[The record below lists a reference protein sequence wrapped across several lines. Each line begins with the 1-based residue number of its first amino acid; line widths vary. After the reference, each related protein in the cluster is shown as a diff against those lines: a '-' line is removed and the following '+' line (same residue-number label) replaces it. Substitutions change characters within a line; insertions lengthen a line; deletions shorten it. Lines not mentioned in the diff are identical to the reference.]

1 MLRNLDPD
9 GLFQHKIKPHSVD
22 KIVRH
27 NYYARVFSS
36 AMKRRWAQ
44 RAYIG
49 LYSGPGRAEVE
60 GTGEI
65 VETSA
70 MGAIRLPDPFTHYIF
85 VDHDIRATSA
95 LEERVRRTGIHA
107 DTAILNGDVNDLVPE
122 IQRKLPRFSRDRGL
136 ISFCFVD
143 PFAANLRFDTI
154 RALAKYKMDF
164 LILLMLGRDARTNF
178 KQYYE
183 DESNTRIAELVDDPN
198 WREEYRRS
206 DRRVVSFLLSKFDQ
220 AMVRLGYHSSQD
232 DLTHQVKIAGKNV
245 FLYSLVFYSRHELG
259 KNFWKETLT
268 RTDPQLG
275 LRL

>member
-1 MLRNLDPD
+1 MLRNLESD
-9 GLFQHKIKPHSVD
+9 GLFQHKIKPHSLD

-36 AMKRRWAQ
+36 AMKRRWPQ

-49 LYSGPGRAEVE
+49 LYAGPGRAEIE

-85 VDHDIRATSA
+85 VDRDDRATSA
-95 LEERVRRTGIHA
+95 LSERVKMAGGSA
-107 DTAILNGDVNDLVPE
+107 NVSILHGDVNEMVP
-122 IQRKLPRFSRDRGL
+122 QVKARLPRFTRDHGL

-143 PFAANLRFDTI
+143 PFAADLRFDTI
-154 RALAKYKMDF
+154 RALAAYKMDF

-183 DESNTRIAELVDDPN
+183 DENNTRIADLVDDPK
-198 WREEYRRS
+198 WREEFRHS
-206 DRRVVSFLLSKFDQ
+206 DQRVVRFLLGKFDQ
-220 AMVRLGYHSSQD
+220 AMVRLGYHSSRD
-232 DLTHQVKIAGKNV
+232 ELTHQVKIAGKNV

-259 KNFWKETLT
+259 KNFWKETLS
-268 RTDPQLG
+268 RTSPQLG
-275 LRL
+275 FGL